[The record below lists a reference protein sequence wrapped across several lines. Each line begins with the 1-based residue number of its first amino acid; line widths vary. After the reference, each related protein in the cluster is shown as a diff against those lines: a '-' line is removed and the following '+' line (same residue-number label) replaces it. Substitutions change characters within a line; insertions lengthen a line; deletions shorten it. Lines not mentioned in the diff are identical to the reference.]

1 MYVYMYVYVRH
12 TCQTNEH
19 RQLNDCTGK
28 LIKYRILFGYTCSEP
43 IPPSTNKCNHRF
55 CRPLKEQRAEK
66 YFVEIALIIFSVTRN
81 VWHYDRAKK
90 HVNGNAWQWFYLFQK
105 NNGGSSTNFDS
116 KVILIIIDI
125 AFSPSPTLD
134 FLKKSL
140 TFLYWFLNYYRF
152 HNNNNNNNDGW
163 KNTPY
168 VFNIII
174 IGYWIKEKNAKQ
186 TYCQR
191 HCHRHRRR

>member
-1 MYVYMYVYVRH
+1 MYVYVWH

-28 LIKYRILFGYTCSEP
+28 LIKYRILFGYPCSEP

-90 HVNGNAWQWFYLFQK
+90 RKWERMTMVLPVPKEQWREFHQLRLQSYSHHHRYCHQ
-105 NNGGSSTNFDS
+105 
-116 KVILIIIDI
+116 
-125 AFSPSPTLD
+125 PSPTLD

-152 HNNNNNNNDGW
+152 HNNNNNNDGW

-174 IGYWIKEKNAKQ
+174 IIIGYWKKEKNAKQ

>member
-1 MYVYMYVYVRH
+1 MYVYMYVYVWH

-28 LIKYRILFGYTCSEP
+28 LIKYRILFGYPCSEP

-125 AFSPSPTLD
+125 AISPPQPWIFS
-134 FLKKSL
+134 KK
-140 TFLYWFLNYYRF
+140 
-152 HNNNNNNNDGW
+152 
-163 KNTPY
+163 
-168 VFNIII
+168 FNFFVLIF
-174 IGYWIKEKNAKQ
+174 KLLSVPQ
-186 TYCQR
+186 
-191 HCHRHRRR
+191 